1 MARCKLTRM
10 SLRNIRKDKQYQCIV
25 IDFVRTG
32 VISKSKAEEL
42 LNYTIPAGLLE
53 GSVAAPDDE
62 DEPGTG
68 TGEGSGTGGDNTGTG
83 GNESGTGGE
92 TSGETGGETEDT
104 IILNLIGAFMYDDS
118 GLTLDNYTTYDPSG
132 NTPVQVQVPAALVAS
147 LNTKFADDSASNSVS
162 DSDTDLVSFVNILKT
177 AVDAAAAEQGATDS
191 SQIYEARMCTLE
203 GSDFYLAKAVAIGEG
218 SPTNWSIGNVYYDHY
233 DSRVVR
239 NNSSTGSGE
248 IKDGDTY
255 FVSIKYTDGE

>member
-42 LNYTIPAGLLE
+42 LSYTIPAGLLE
-53 GSVAAPDDE
+53 GSVAAPDDDE
-62 DEPGTG
+62 DEP
-68 TGEGSGTGGDNTGTG
+68 GTGGDNTG
-83 GNESGTGGE
+83 SGTEG
-92 TSGETGGETEDT
+92 SGSETGGETGGDTEDT
-104 IILNLIGAFMYDDS
+104 ITLNVLGAFMYDDS

-147 LNTKFADDSASNSVS
+147 LNTKFASDPNASVS
-162 DSDTDLVSFVNILKT
+162 ENDIDLVAFTNILKT
-177 AVDAAAAEQGATDS
+177 AVDAAAAENGISDS
-191 SQIYEARMCTLE
+191 SQIYEARMCTPE
-203 GSDFYLAKAVAIGEG
+203 DSDFYLAEAIEG
-218 SPTNWSIGNVYYDHY
+218 SSASWSIGSVYYDHY
-233 DSRVVR
+233 DDRVVR
-239 NNSSTGSGE
+239 NNGGAGTGE

-255 FVSIKYTDGE
+255 FVSIKYGE